1 MGFVADAIDTVATA
15 VVDTVGSAIDTIIQ
29 NPLGVIAAIAAPEL
43 AVAMGVSAPVAAAA
57 LSATSTAIQGGDIG
71 DIIKSGAAG
80 GLGSVVGAS
89 AGSAAQNYAAAN
101 IESVAASTVG
111 KVAGSAAGAATSGLV
126 NTGDIGTALQMGLVG
141 AGTAGALEAGKS
153 ALDALSQGTT
163 TTGVRG
169 SSNLQPGDQVPT
181 SPFGT
186 TETVAQTSPQWSPN
200 STFTTTFDTMPGST
214 YSPGFYDPNSSA
226 AKTGEKLAGQ
236 YISSSLSDLLGL
248 TSGAP
253 STSMPTASSPSP
265 SYAPAAST
273 SVMGGSGSGGG
284 AGSSALAQALN
295 VGDPGTSLFGKTD
308 GTYQNVWNQASLRNP
323 NQDIGGT
330 NG

>member
-1 MGFVADAIDTVATA
+1 MGFVADAIDTVANA
-15 VVDTVGSAIDTIIQ
+15 VVDTVGNIVDTVVQ
-29 NPLGVIAAIAAPEL
+29 NPLAVIAAVAAPEL

-57 LSATSTAIQGGDIG
+57 LSATSTAIQGGGIG

-89 AGSAAQNYAAAN
+89 AGAAAQNYAAAN

-111 KVAGSAAGAATSGLV
+111 KVAGSAAGSATAGLV
-126 NTGDIGTALQMGLVG
+126 NTGDIGTALQMGIVG
-141 AGTAGALEAGKS
+141 GGTAGALEAGKS
-153 ALDALSQGTT
+153 VLDSLSQGTT

-200 STFTTTFDTMPGST
+200 ATFTTTFDTMPSST
-214 YSPGFYDPNSSA
+214 YSPGWYDPNSKV
-226 AKTGEKLAGQ
+226 AKAGEKLAGQ
-236 YISSSLSDLLGL
+236 YISASLSDILGL
-248 TSGAP
+248 TPGTP
-253 STSMPTASSPSP
+253 STFSPSSSTSASASSASP
-265 SYAPAAST
+265 ASS
-273 SVMGGSGSGGG
+273 SVMGGGGST
-284 AGSSALAQALN
+284 GSSALAQALN
-295 VGDPGTSLFGKTD
+295 VGDPGTSLFGKQGGPTE
-308 GTYQNVWNQASLRNP
+308 NVWNQASLRNP